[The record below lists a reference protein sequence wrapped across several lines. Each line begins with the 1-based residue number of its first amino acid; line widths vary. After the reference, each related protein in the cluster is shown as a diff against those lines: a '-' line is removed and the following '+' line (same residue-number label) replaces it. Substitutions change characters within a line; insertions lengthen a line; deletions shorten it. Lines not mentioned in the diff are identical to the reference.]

1 MTFPLNLSIEKI
13 VVAMSLASS
22 KFVLLWKP
30 VRKLYVIAGLVSTSF
45 ADTVVKIVPISV
57 PIINLYS
64 ELKKKL
70 IN

>member
-64 ELKKKL
+64 ELKK
-70 IN
+70 N